1 MELPDY
7 TELAYYDPVTE
18 AFVPGP
24 GLELDPD
31 LHSPYD
37 PTPEHVDYRDEG
49 CEVAPK
55 CLACPLPRCRHDDP
69 RGQRRE
75 AKEKRNRDL
84 LAVRRDEGLGVQA
97 LAKRFGLSRS
107 MVHRI
112 LKEAKSLYS
121 VRPDPVKGRARR
133 TKRH

>member
-1 MELPDY
+1 MPY
-7 TELAYYDPVTE
+7 YKELAHDNLIVEELELACCDPVLDDLY
-18 AFVPGP
+18 
-24 GLELDPD
+24 LEPDPD
-31 LHSPYD
+31 PESPDD
-37 PTPEHVDYRDEG
+37 PMPEHVDYRDEG
-49 CEVAPK
+49 CEVAPE

-75 AKEKRNRDL
+75 AKDKRNRDL

-112 LKEAKSLYS
+112 LKENHAKP
-121 VRPDPVKGRARR
+121 RRRGRSC
-133 TKRH
+133 